1 MRSCEY
7 YSHSRCRNLMKL
19 WVRDPKVRLS
29 KYHRVLGFVD
39 WTMMSL
45 LKSLDASWMYILFV
59 NLKLSRQFELQR
71 CHRRSQL
78 PAERSVKVF
87 CLFLTYLYKV
97 NASNIN
103 LLLVN
108 SSKNKWILI
117 LKPIFMGQ
125 CNENCPFNSLQWN
138 NKLILL
144 CGSLLNNLLTIFN
157 CMKSPLATKDFFVRL
172 LEITNSP
179 HKMNWLS
186 FWLLWLMIS
195 KWQKNKSLLKDW
207 IKNIRI

>member
-1 MRSCEY
+1 M
-7 YSHSRCRNLMKL
+7 
-19 WVRDPKVRLS
+19 RLS

-125 CNENCPFNSLQWN
+125 CTENCPFNSLQ
-138 NKLILL
+138 
-144 CGSLLNNLLTIFN
+144 
-157 CMKSPLATKDFFVRL
+157 
-172 LEITNSP
+172 
-179 HKMNWLS
+179 
-186 FWLLWLMIS
+186 
-195 KWQKNKSLLKDW
+195 
-207 IKNIRI
+207 